1 MRYYFNLQFSMINR
15 QLAGFGINPAAG
27 YILGIAAFTGFSLL
41 LFNKTEFAVYIYLIT
56 ALSLVT
62 RLSETRRNDF
72 LKTCFPGP
80 HYYNTRIA
88 ENIIVVLPF
97 AVFMLS
103 KMMFLQSLILF
114 ALASLLALVSF
125 TGKTSFT
132 VPTPFGK
139 RPFEFTTGFRNTFPL
154 IFFAYFLAVMAVWV
168 GNFNLGIFSLLLVF
182 FTCITY
188 YLNPE
193 NEFYVWIYNLSPGR
207 FIISKIRTALLYS
220 TLLSVPAAIFLLF
233 FFRDEWLIITGF
245 QALGYIYL
253 SVMVLAKYS
262 SYPSQVNLPQ
272 VLIMALTVW
281 FPPALLAVA
290 PYFYIQSVKRLKEI
304 L

>member
-1 MRYYFNLQFSMINR
+1 MVNR
-15 QLAGFGINPAAG
+15 QLAGFGIYPALG
-27 YILGIAAFTGFSLL
+27 YIIGIAAFTGFSLL

-62 RLSETRRNDF
+62 RLNETRRNDF

-80 HYYNTRIA
+80 QYFNTRIA
-88 ENIIVVLPF
+88 ENIMVILPF
-97 AVFMLS
+97 AVFLLY
-103 KMMFLQSLILF
+103 KKMFLQSVILV
-114 ALASLLALVSF
+114 ASASLLAPVRF
-125 TGKTSFT
+125 AGKSSI
-132 VPTPFGK
+132 VIPTPFRK
-139 RPFEFTTGFRNTFPL
+139 RPFEFTTGFRNTFPV
-154 IFFAYFLAVMAVWV
+154 IFAAYFLVFMSVWV
-168 GNFNLGIFSLLLVF
+168 DNFNLGIFSLLLIF

-193 NEFYVWIYNLSPGR
+193 NEFYVWIYSQGPVR
-207 FIISKIRTALLYS
+207 FMISKIRTALLYS
-220 TLLSVPAAIFLLF
+220 TVLSLPAAISLLF
-233 FFRDEWLIITGF
+233 FFRDEWLIIAGF

-253 SVMVLAKYS
+253 SVIILAKYS

-272 VLIMALTVW
+272 ILILALTVW

-290 PYFYIQSVKRLKEI
+290 PYFYFQSVKRLKEI